1 VAERMT
7 GELEAAR
14 ARLVALV
21 ENDKQEAALLQELA
35 RVCFALDD
43 FAASLKALEALGEAP
58 PLPRA
63 VVASCVLM
71 KVRALH
77 HLNRLDDGIR
87 VAEEW
92 VRRHGESAGLTSALA
107 TLYLDAGRVREARD
121 LFTAAESRGVAD
133 AEMLTTGGFVALND
147 GDAEAANDRFQRALA
162 QQPGIGRAQLGLGL
176 VSAARGD
183 AIAARDFLERATEA
197 MPTHLGSWLAR
208 AWFHFLANDLDIAEA
223 IVHKALD
230 INRNFADSH
239 GLLAVIAARRGDL
252 DKARELIRTGR
263 RLDPRSLNVAV
274 AATLVQHGG
283 RMETEGF
290 LQDALQMFQDQAL
303 SQNPAMRA
311 SFLRMLA
318 TQQAKQQRPGGR

>member
-1 VAERMT
+1 MSAGPSKQAGAIEARAQRLQGYLQQDPGNLALMSDLADAQMEAGRPDAARQTVQAALALCPEDPVWQYRMAVAERMT

-21 ENDKQEAALLQELA
+21 ENDKREAALLQELA

-162 QQPGIGRAQLGLGL
+162 QQPGLGRACQC
-176 VSAARGD
+176 S
-183 AIAARDFLERATEA
+183 
-197 MPTHLGSWLAR
+197 
-208 AWFHFLANDLDIAEA
+208 
-223 IVHKALD
+223 
-230 INRNFADSH
+230 
-239 GLLAVIAARRGDL
+239 ARRRD
-252 DKARELIRTGR
+252 RRTG
-263 RLDPRSLNVAV
+263 
-274 AATLVQHGG
+274 
-283 RMETEGF
+283 
-290 LQDALQMFQDQAL
+290 L
-303 SQNPAMRA
+303 S
-311 SFLRMLA
+311 
-318 TQQAKQQRPGGR
+318 